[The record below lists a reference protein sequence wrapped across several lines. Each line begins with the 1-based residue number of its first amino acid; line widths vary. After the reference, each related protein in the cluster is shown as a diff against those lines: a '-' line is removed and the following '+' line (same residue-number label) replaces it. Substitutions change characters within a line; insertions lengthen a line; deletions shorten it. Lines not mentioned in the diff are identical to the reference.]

1 MHFGRHANEGAIAP
15 LRPPD
20 YATGC
25 YIHYYRIRILD
36 LAMVTLVSTDTLG
49 YTNFLHIVG
58 NLVNFVVRC

>member
-1 MHFGRHANEGAIAP
+1 MQFGWHANEGAIAP

-25 YIHYYRIRILD
+25 YIHYYRIRILN
-36 LAMVTLVSTDTLG
+36 LAMVSTGTLG